1 MSFKLLSFFVV
12 AVAMASLSSCGPSK
26 TQWAEYKSSDGGF
39 SVSMPAGITTSQKTE
54 VTPFGKQTVHF
65 VSWKPSAF
73 SISKVKRMEV
83 RYMDCPVRVISDSI
97 MTEVMLDSSINM
109 RKKDFTEK
117 EINSESV
124 SFNGYPGRAFIWDQ
138 NKDNTTVILKEFLAN
153 GHLYDLVVIVKSNQ
167 GTSTEAADFFNSFQI
182 IRQ

>member
-1 MSFKLLSFFVV
+1 
-12 AVAMASLSSCGPSK
+12 
-26 TQWAEYKSSDGGF
+26 
-39 SVSMPAGITTSQKTE
+39 
-54 VTPFGKQTVHF
+54 
-65 VSWKPSAF
+65 
-73 SISKVKRMEV
+73 MEV